1 MERTII
7 RTKYL
12 NVSLVP
18 GVLFGVLY
26 EDQELGIGIGPVALT
41 IKLFNF
47 NRRRK
52 VTKSKYDIEVF

>member
-12 NVSLVP
+12 NVSLLQ
-18 GVLFGVLY
+18 GILFGAMY
-26 EDQELGIGIGPVALT
+26 DDQELGIVIGPVALT

-52 VTKSKYDIEVF
+52 ASPNEL

>member
-1 MERTII
+1 MERIII

-12 NVSLVP
+12 NVSLLQ
-18 GVLFGVLY
+18 GILFGAMY
-26 EDQELGIGIGPVALT
+26 DDQELGIVIGPLALT

-52 VTKSKYDIEVF
+52 ASPNEL

>member
-12 NVSLVP
+12 NVSLLQ
-18 GVLFGVLY
+18 GILFGAMY
-26 EDQELGIGIGPVALT
+26 DDQELGIVIGPVALT

-52 VTKSKYDIEVF
+52 AAPNEL

>member
-1 MERTII
+1 MERIII

-12 NVSLVP
+12 NVSLVQ
-18 GVLFGVLY
+18 GILFGAMY
-26 EDQELGIGIGPVALT
+26 DDQELGIVIGPVALT

-52 VTKSKYDIEVF
+52 AAPNEL